1 MANRKN
7 EVGWPSVF
15 GDQRVGC
22 WTHTGPSSYVQVSNA
37 TPATGGDPLPQ
48 AELQAQG
55 GLKYADFIT
64 GPMGSDNGQYEV
76 TVIPIDGNSSTS
88 GGIAPSRN
96 FIIRWLVSATGA
108 EAAGG
113 TNLSA
118 RTVKLFAIG
127 PK

>member
-1 MANRKN
+1 MARKN
-7 EVGWPSVF
+7 AVGWPSVF
-15 GDQRVGC
+15 GDMRVGC
-22 WTHTGPSSYVQVSNA
+22 WSHTGPASYVQVANA
-37 TPATGGDPLPQ
+37 SPATGGDPIPA
-48 AELQAQG
+48 AEVQGQG

-76 TVIPIDGNSSTS
+76 TVIPIDGNSLTS

-96 FIIRWLVSATGA
+96 FVMRWLVSATGA
-108 EAAGG
+108 EVGGG